1 MWMILLYALV
11 NNEPVL
17 LNALEAS
24 NEQECREVA
33 ELSNR
38 MFTNRLTLCMFIG
51 PETRGT

>member
-1 MWMILLYALV
+1 MWILLVYALV
-11 NNEPVL
+11 GNEPTL
-17 LNALEAS
+17 LNAIEAS

-38 MFTNRLTLCMFIG
+38 MFTNRLTLCMFIS